1 MILLVERV
9 REARVSSAG
18 ETLGVIGP
26 GLLVQV
32 AFLRGDSP
40 KLLPEAARRLLAL
53 RIFPDERGRLVR
65 GCIEAGRGVLLVP
78 AFVLAA
84 EAATGGRLD
93 FAAAEAPASAR
104 GLFECLLAALEERCP
119 GRVAHGRFGAAMTI
133 YAEHD
138 GPVPFVL
145 RLVEKAPSPAG
156 GVK

>member
-9 REARVSSAG
+9 REAMVSSGG
-18 ETLGVIGP
+18 ELLGSIAC

-32 AFLRGDSP
+32 AFLCGDSP
-40 KLLPEAARRLLAL
+40 ALVPEAAHRLLAL
-53 RIFPDERGRLVR
+53 KIFPDERGRLVR
-65 GCIEAGRGVLLVP
+65 DCVEAGRGVLLMP

-104 GLFECLLAALEERCP
+104 GLFERLLAALEERYP

-145 RLVEKAPSPAG
+145 RLAEEAPDQAEE
-156 GVK
+156 